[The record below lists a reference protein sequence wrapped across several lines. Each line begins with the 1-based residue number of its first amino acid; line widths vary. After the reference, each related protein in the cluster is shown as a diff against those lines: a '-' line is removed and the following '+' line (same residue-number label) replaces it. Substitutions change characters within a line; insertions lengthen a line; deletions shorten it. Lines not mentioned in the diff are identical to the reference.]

1 MYIIK
6 LQYTI
11 SETCDNCGEI
21 EDTNYI
27 FLECEMYSEKIWQL
41 LQQLITKTQGRL
53 HIKEIAQKNHQNINE
68 EDINYDQNLGTT
80 TTTINF
86 KNIMYNTIP
95 KNTNKKHAKQIEAI
109 IYQK

>member
-11 SETCDNCGEI
+11 SETCDKCGEI
-21 EDTNYI
+21 EDTYYI

-109 IYQK
+109 INQK